1 MSNFFDIPSLVRAK
15 LREARL
21 ARTAAAA
28 ILFLPALCHAVDTGS
43 TAYRSGKAAAYV
55 VGGLLLFFLARRLLG
70 GLAWARWLIVPAIAI
85 ALFRLHPFGG
95 GAGSDDL
102 DSDQVR
108 KLAATV
114 RADEVVMYSTTECV
128 YCAQA
133 KGWLAQNGFAFT
145 ECNMSASPACVQDF
159 TRYGGTGTPYLV
171 VRGHHMKDGFDSD
184 QFLALLSP

>member
-1 MSNFFDIPSLVRAK
+1 MTTP
-15 LREARL
+15 RL
-21 ARTAAAA
+21 AITAAAA
-28 ILFLPALCHAVDTGS
+28 VLLLPALCHAAESGGA
-43 TAYRSGKAAAYV
+43 AYRSGKAAGWI

-95 GAGSDDL
+95 SGTSGDL
-102 DSDQVR
+102 DSDQIGA
-108 KLAATV
+108 LAAGV
-114 RADEVVMYSTTECV
+114 RADEVAMYSTTECV

-133 KGWLAQNGFAFT
+133 KGWLSQNGFAFT
-145 ECNMSASPACVQDF
+145 ECNMSISPACVQDF
-159 TRYGGTGTPYLV
+159 SRYGGTGTPYLV

>member
-70 GLAWARWLIVPAIAI
+70 GLAWARWLIVPESAEMEM
-85 ALFRLHPFGG
+85 P
-95 GAGSDDL
+95 S
-102 DSDQVR
+102 
-108 KLAATV
+108 ATKTPV
-114 RADEVVMYSTTECV
+114 KPATNGTLVMT
-128 YCAQA
+128 ARR
-133 KGWLAQNGFAFT
+133 G
-145 ECNMSASPACVQDF
+145 D
-159 TRYGGTGTPYLV
+159 TRPPIV
-171 VRGHHMKDGFDSD
+171 AR
-184 QFLALLSP
+184 

>member
-1 MSNFFDIPSLVRAK
+1 MNTLTHRMSRHLG
-15 LREARL
+15 
-21 ARTAAAA
+21 RTASVA
-28 ILFLPALCHAVDTGS
+28 ILLLPAICRAADAGS
-43 TAYRSGKAAAYV
+43 TAYRTGKAAGYV

-95 GAGSDDL
+95 GTAGGDL
-102 DSDQVR
+102 DSDQIR
-108 KLAATV
+108 ALAAGV

-133 KGWLAQNGFAFT
+133 KGWLSQNGFAFT
-145 ECNMSASPACVQDF
+145 ECNMSLSPACVQDF
-159 TRYGGTGTPYLV
+159 TRFGGTGTPYLV

-184 QFLALLSP
+184 QFMALLSP

>member
-1 MSNFFDIPSLVRAK
+1 MSDPMMHRLVRMVSA
-15 LREARL
+15 
-21 ARTAAAA
+21 TAL
-28 ILFLPALCHAVDTGS
+28 ILPAVCHAVGTGS
-43 TAYRSGKAAAYV
+43 TAYRSGRAAGWI

-70 GLAWARWLIVPAIAI
+70 GLAWARWLVVPAVAI
-85 ALFRLHPFGG
+85 ALLRLLPFGG
-95 GAGSDDL
+95 SGSSGDL
-102 DSDQVR
+102 DSDQIR
-108 KLAATV
+108 TLAASV

-133 KGWLAQNGFAFT
+133 KGWLSQNGFAFT
-145 ECNMSASPACVQDF
+145 ECNMSTSPACVQDF

>member
-1 MSNFFDIPSLVRAK
+1 MNHPTTH
-15 LREARL
+15 RL
-21 ARTAAAA
+21 APRAASVAV
-28 ILFLPALCHAVDTGS
+28 LLLPAICHAADTGS
-43 TAYRSGKAAAYV
+43 AAYRSGKAAGYV

-70 GLAWARWLIVPAIAI
+70 GLAWARWLIVPAVAI

-95 GAGSDDL
+95 AGSGDL
-102 DSDQVR
+102 GSDQLRV
-108 KLAATV
+108 LAAGV

-145 ECNMSASPACVQDF
+145 ECNMSLSPACVQDF
-159 TRYGGTGTPYLV
+159 TRFGGTGTPYLV